1 MIQLEIGDKE
11 YEVPSSWEEVTL
23 EYYCGV
29 WVILDKY
36 RYIIEPK
43 EDEEVDADLIQRTT
57 FKMYGEVFKYMT
69 GIDDETLKKVP
80 IEQVANLIEGIQE
93 LMDRYEPKGI
103 DSFELEGEKYWF
115 PFEFMRESTYGDY
128 IEASQLELNT
138 KYLENGRFDVLPEQ
152 MAILCRKDLEEFDE
166 DEIEEKTKRFKKLT
180 MDIVWEFAFFLNKR
194 NSVLMQGFLTLKA
207 EEETLKQQEQVEY

>member
-1 MIQLEIGDKE
+1 MIHLEIGGKE
-11 YEVPSSWEEVTL
+11 YKIPSSWTEVTL
-23 EYYCGV
+23 EYYCGI
-29 WVILDKY
+29 WKILDKY
-36 RYIIEPK
+36 RHIIEPK
-43 EDEEVDADLIQRTT
+43 EGEEVDVEGVQRVT

-69 GIDDETLKKVP
+69 NIDDETLKKVP
-80 IEQVANLIEGIQE
+80 IEQIANLIEGVQG
-93 LMDRYEPKGI
+93 LMDKYEPKGI
-103 DSFELEGEKYWF
+103 DSFELDGDKYWF

-166 DEIEEKTKRFKKLT
+166 DEIEDKTKKFKGLT

-194 NSVLMQGFLTLKA
+194 NKVLMQGFLTLKA
-207 EEETLKQQEQVEY
+207 EEEMLKQQEQVAS